1 MFPEFVEYTHDCKFN
16 DCSHDHEPGCAVEAA
31 VSAGKIAPV
40 RYETYLRLLEELR
53 TGGKPKD
60 VTQRIRPLPDAED

>member
-1 MFPEFVEYTHDCKFN
+1 MFPEFVGYTHDCKFN
-16 DCSHDHEPGCAVEAA
+16 DCSHDHEPGCAVRDA
-31 VSAGKIAPV
+31 VEGGKIARV

-60 VTQRIRPLPDAED
+60 VTQRIRPLQDTEG